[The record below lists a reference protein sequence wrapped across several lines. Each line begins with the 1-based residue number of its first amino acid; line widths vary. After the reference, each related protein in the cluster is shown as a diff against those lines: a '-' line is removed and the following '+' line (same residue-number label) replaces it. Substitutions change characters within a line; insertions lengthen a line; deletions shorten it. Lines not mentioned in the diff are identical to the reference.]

1 MLPRISLIIALV
13 AGIATFIISHVQVGG
28 RIRGLETDL
37 ASTQAQLAA
46 SQEAEAKAQAEARQE
61 KNRADGL
68 ERQLAE
74 TKEQLNLQTS
84 RANTQQARA
93 ERYEAELEK
102 TRTDLTEVNRSL
114 AAWRAL
120 GIPVEQVRERM
131 DQLVRAREEIKT
143 LTAENRVLFAKLTQ
157 TENRLRVYEGDKETP
172 PEMQLT
178 RHGRVLAVD
187 PRWDFV
193 VLDLGRNEGAVERGE
208 LLVNRDGKLVAKVRI
223 TKVEDHR
230 SVANILPDWKQADV
244 QVGDQVLR

>member
-1 MLPRISLIIALV
+1 MLPRISLIIAIV
-13 AGIATFIISHVQVGG
+13 AGVATFVISHFQVGG
-28 RIRGLETDL
+28 RIQGLETDL

-61 KNRADGL
+61 KSRADSL
-68 ERQLAE
+68 DRELADTRE
-74 TKEQLNLQTS
+74 KLNLQTA

-93 ERYEAELEK
+93 DRNEAELEK
-102 TRTDLTEVNRSL
+102 TRTELTEANRNL

-120 GIPVEQVRERM
+120 GIPVEQVRERL

-143 LTAENRVLFAKLTQ
+143 LTAENRVLFTRLTQ
-157 TENRLRVYEGDKETP
+157 TENRLRVYEGDKDTP

-178 RHGRVLAVD
+178 RNGRVLAVD

-223 TKVEDHR
+223 TKVEDNR